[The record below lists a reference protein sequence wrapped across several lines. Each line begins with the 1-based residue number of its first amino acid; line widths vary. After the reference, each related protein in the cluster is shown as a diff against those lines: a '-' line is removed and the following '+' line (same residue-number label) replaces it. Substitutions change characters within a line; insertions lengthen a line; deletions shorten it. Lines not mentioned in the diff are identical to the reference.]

1 MVYIATPAVVN
12 RFTFAAFISLGFNF
26 VWIERNMMCKMCVYM
41 KAVLSS
47 KRMYAT
53 LTCFVPN
60 KQKNQINKKIKRKW
74 PERIDLLLFLWFF
87 FFFFNTNLTNSDV
100 HFSSSV
106 TVQRVFI
113 FGEISSLLWSWR
125 NVQKTKKCAIRFT
138 EIVFFVVVVAVKHQN
153 MCILPFKSVPSS

>member
-87 FFFFNTNLTNSDV
+87 FSLT
-100 HFSSSV
+100 
-106 TVQRVFI
+106 QILQILMFI
-113 FGEISSLLWSWR
+113 LAAQLLFKESLFL
-125 NVQKTKKCAIRFT
+125 
-138 EIVFFVVVVAVKHQN
+138 VK
-153 MCILPFKSVPSS
+153 

>member
-1 MVYIATPAVVN
+1 MI
-12 RFTFAAFISLGFNF
+12 
-26 VWIERNMMCKMCVYM
+26 
-41 KAVLSS
+41 
-47 KRMYAT
+47 
-53 LTCFVPN
+53 
-60 KQKNQINKKIKRKW
+60 
-74 PERIDLLLFLWFF
+74 